1 MRAPI
6 PHLSVLALLG
16 NAACSSQGTD
26 LTQLVNASAFA
37 DAGIDASLGSSA
49 RITDPFAGAA
59 AFVATTGPSAHN
71 PGTSC
76 FNTAACHALSGG
88 KTGAP
93 DLLIGGTIYTDYKGT
108 TPAPGVEVRAVD
120 GQGKVVSAFTGPE
133 GNFYLLS
140 AASNG
145 LSFPLVVGARSAQ
158 TTRPM
163 ITTVVSSYGSCGQNT
178 CHVPG
183 GGTPATGNYYPI
195 HVP

>member
-1 MRAPI
+1 MRASI

-26 LTQLVNASAFA
+26 LMQIVNESASS
-37 DAGIDASLGSSA
+37 DAGVDASLGNSA

-59 AFVATTGPSAHN
+59 PFAATTGPSSHN
-71 PGTSC
+71 AGLSC
-76 FNTAACHALSGG
+76 FNATACHAASGG
-88 KTGAP
+88 KNGAP
-93 DLLIGGTIYTDYKGT
+93 DLLLGGTIFTDYKGT

-120 GQGKVVSAFTGPE
+120 GQGKVVSGFTGPE
-133 GNFYLLS
+133 GNFYLLT

-145 LSFPLVVGARSAQ
+145 LSFPLVVGARTGT

-163 ITTVVSSYGSCGQNT
+163 ITTLVASSGSCGQKT
-178 CHVPG
+178 CHVPAG
-183 GGTPATGNYYPI
+183 GSAASGDYYPI